1 MSDFT
6 EIINEC
12 LAVSAEDFP
21 ADRDDVKT
29 WHFTDMQIRHL
40 LARVAERVE
49 ETMLDPAK
57 VGEVVAKLSI
67 ERDQAMCR
75 AGTLEQENLRLV
87 VEFDDLHQ
95 TIQDQ
100 AEIIERYGAPPR

>member
-40 LARVAERVE
+40 LASRWRSASRRRCW
-49 ETMLDPAK
+49 T
-57 VGEVVAKLSI
+57 
-67 ERDQAMCR
+67 R
-75 AGTLEQENLRLV
+75 
-87 VEFDDLHQ
+87 
-95 TIQDQ
+95 
-100 AEIIERYGAPPR
+100 